1 MDNYDAILRRLA
13 AETDALPRQ
22 ELPGF
27 MSWAANHPSVMN
39 YRTKNPERYDQD
51 RRRAHFI
58 RGLQKEIPDARERA
72 NRVRGSNALSSE
84 LESMESPY
92 EPYGE
97 DHPLW
102 NAAVWYQ
109 SLPSAV
115 YATGQMLA
123 NKVDPEGNP
132 YPDAPEQFAK
142 SVNTFTAPLD
152 APMLVGLP
160 GMSTESLGILP
171 KNTSRWRDL
180 QDMRD
185 QMTPPWKNLDPR
197 EGDQFIQAQY
207 QPDQLE
213 GRGFLAQAG
222 VDAPL
227 LGDLMDAT
235 IDPLSGLGSA
245 AKLSRAGKN
254 LQALKEL
261 GWDYGIGT
269 SFSTVP
275 YGMRKAKEASES
287 IRELLNLDY

>member
-1 MDNYDAILRRLA
+1 VVSENYDAILRRLA
-13 AETDALPRQ
+13 EETDALPQ
-22 ELPGF
+22 AKPT
-27 MSWAANHPSVMN
+27 SWPPVDFLN

-51 RRRAHFI
+51 RRRAHFL
-58 RGLQKEIPDARERA
+58 RRLEEEIPNHRDRA
-72 NRVRGSNALSSE
+72 SLGQGTIVLRDDLTR
-84 LESMESPY
+84 MESPY
-92 EPYGE
+92 EPYGQ

-102 NAAVWYQ
+102 NTAVWMQ

-123 NKVDPEGNP
+123 NKADPEGKP

-142 SVNTFTAPLD
+142 SVNTFT
-152 APMLVGLP
+152 G
-160 GMSTESLGILP
+160 GMTEGILP
-171 KNTSRWRDL
+171 KNLSRWRDL

-185 QMTPPWKNLDPR
+185 QMTPSWRNLQPQA
-197 EGDQFIQAQY
+197 GDQFIQSQY
-207 QPDQLE
+207 APDQLE
-213 GRGFLAQAG
+213 GREFLAKAG

-245 AKLSRAGKN
+245 AKLSRAGKS

-275 YGMRKAKEASES
+275 YGIRKAQEAGES

>member
-1 MDNYDAILRRLA
+1 MSENYDAILRRLA
-13 AETDALPRQ
+13 AETDALPQ
-22 ELPGF
+22 SKPT
-27 MSWAANHPSVMN
+27 SWPPVDFLN

-51 RRRAHFI
+51 RRRAHFL
-58 RGLQKEIPDARERA
+58 RRLEEEIPNHRDRA
-72 NRVRGSNALSSE
+72 SLGQGTIVLRDDLK
-84 LESMESPY
+84 SMESPY
-92 EPYGE
+92 EPYGQ

-102 NAAVWYQ
+102 NTAVWMQ

-123 NKVDPEGNP
+123 NKVDPEGKP

-142 SVNTFTAPLD
+142 SVNTLTAPLD

-185 QMTPPWKNLDPR
+185 QMTPSWRNLQPQA
-197 EGDQFIQAQY
+197 GDQFIQSQY
-207 QPDQLE
+207 EPDQLE
-213 GRGFLAQAG
+213 GRAFLAKAG

-245 AKLSRAGKN
+245 AKLSRAGKS

-275 YGMRKAKEASES
+275 YGMRKAQEAGES